1 MDKHQMTLPLFKHYF
16 RPRDLRSF
24 LVNSKMLTVALPWE
38 WEFLNADT
46 MHIYSPGKMVSLDG
60 NLNLSATW
68 FEELFTCS
76 RDELE
81 VGDDKELTEE
91 ARTSIWKDSVD
102 HVLHDL

>member
-1 MDKHQMTLPLFKHYF
+1 MTLPLFKHYF
-16 RPRDLRSF
+16 RPQGSALL

-38 WEFLNADT
+38 REFLNADT

-60 NLNLSATW
+60 NLNLSAMW

-91 ARTSIWKDSVD
+91 ARTSI
-102 HVLHDL
+102 